1 MNNQLEINSPLV
13 DDFTDSTESALAAD
27 CEDVAQ
33 TGKVVFRV
41 AGLYGISRGSMRLP
55 LGGGHFVD
63 SGQISITLDPESVGN
78 NVGQLDYDKLAL
90 TVRYDAQLVFP
101 GLYELIRSG
110 RHDASLLNPVR
121 VTATDQCKVEE
132 DLSGWRALGCL
143 EFLPGSIWAGA
154 AGG

>member
-1 MNNQLEINSPLV
+1 MIQEQLETPSVANDFRHSPEV
-13 DDFTDSTESALAAD
+13 SAARPQPRQQA
-27 CEDVAQ
+27 
-33 TGKVVFRV
+33 GKVVFRV
-41 AGLYGISRGSMRLP
+41 AGLYGISRESMRLP
-55 LGGGHFVD
+55 LGGGHFID
-63 SGQISITLDPESVGN
+63 SGQICITLDPDSTEN
-78 NVGQLDYDKLAL
+78 NVGQLDYEKLAL

-110 RHDASLLNPVR
+110 QHDSSLLNPVR
-121 VTATDQCKVEE
+121 VTATDQCKVEA